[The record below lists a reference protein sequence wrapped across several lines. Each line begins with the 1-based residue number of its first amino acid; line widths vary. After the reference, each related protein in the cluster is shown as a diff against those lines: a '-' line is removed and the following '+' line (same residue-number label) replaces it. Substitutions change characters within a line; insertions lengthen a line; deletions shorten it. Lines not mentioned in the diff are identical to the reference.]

1 MHRDYRLVLV
11 VGFLV
16 GWLVLVPAKNLG
28 YALSAPLV
36 TGSVVGFTLFAPLAL
51 WILKRLARSWDV
63 LERFGKFAAVGTL
76 NSLIDIAVL
85 NALIGVTGI
94 VVGWW
99 FVGFK
104 CVSFVVAKVNS
115 YFWNKFWTFES
126 RTKVSIKEYLT
137 FTAFTLVGAGINIG
151 VASILVNVVGS
162 PAGMDPKWWVNI
174 SAVIAIFIGL
184 TWNFLTYGKAVFK
197 EEDRGEKIEDR
208 G

>member
-1 MHRDYRLVLV
+1 MHKDYRLVLV

-28 YALSAPLV
+28 YVLSAPLV
-36 TGSVVGFTLFAPLAL
+36 AGSVAGFTLFAPLAF
-51 WILKRLARSWDV
+51 WILKYLARFWNV

-85 NALIGVTGI
+85 NALIGATGI
-94 VVGWW
+94 VAGWW

-126 RTKVSIKEYLT
+126 RTRVSMKEYLA

-151 VASILVNVVGS
+151 VASVLVSVVGS
-162 PAGMDPKWWVNI
+162 PAGMDPKWWANV
-174 SAVIAIFIGL
+174 STVIAIFAGL
-184 TWNFLTYGKAVFK
+184 LWNFVSYGKSVFK
-197 EEDRGEKIEDR
+197 EEERG
-208 G
+208 